1 MILSGRRRV
10 PHSSRGDTVSET
22 REKTCTLG
30 GELRSQVRQGV
41 WGAAGCVDRVELIIT
56 LNVMQREAI
65 LYVVGVR
72 PGSLLGRPV
81 GDSYSDCRDSWARRR
96 RDSMPL

>member
-1 MILSGRRRV
+1 M
-10 PHSSRGDTVSET
+10 
-22 REKTCTLG
+22 
-30 GELRSQVRQGV
+30 

-56 LNVMQREAI
+56 LNVMEREAI